1 MKITYKKRNVQ
12 MKKVKKREMERK
24 FALAMLFCLAA
35 GDSVLA
41 QSTVDP
47 SAALKTIKTS
57 VSNVFAAAADI
68 MYVVAALAGLIGAVL
83 LYQKWNTGDPN
94 TGKLVGSWIGSAIF
108 VALAATFL
116 KAMFKV

>member
-1 MKITYKKRNVQ
+1 
-12 MKKVKKREMERK
+12 MKKVKKIKMERK

-35 GDSVLA
+35 SSNVLA
-41 QSTVDP
+41 QVDP

-57 VSNVFAAAADI
+57 VANVFTAAADI